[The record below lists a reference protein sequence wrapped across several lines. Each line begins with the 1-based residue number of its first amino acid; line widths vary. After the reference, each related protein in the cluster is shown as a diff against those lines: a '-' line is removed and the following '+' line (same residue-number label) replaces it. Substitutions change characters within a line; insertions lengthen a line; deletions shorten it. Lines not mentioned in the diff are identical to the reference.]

1 MLGIGILLAGA
12 AVAYALSKALRVP
25 PIPLLLLSGVALAY
39 SGLLPA
45 ELLEDTLVLGVTFLM
60 FVTGIEL
67 NPRRT
72 RSQRQSAVRVGVLQF
87 FVLAGLGLA
96 ASLALGFDP
105 LSATYLGLALTAS
118 STLVIVRLLRQRR
131 RMFEP
136 YARLV
141 IGVLL
146 LQDLLVIVMVPILTR
161 TPAGIDSVLLG
172 LVGVAALLGL
182 TFAMVRWG
190 TPLLEKLDED
200 EEALLLTVLALLFV
214 FIGLADLLGLP
225 LVVGAFFA
233 GVSLSAFP
241 VNAIVRP
248 QLGSVGD
255 FFSAVFFT
263 ALGALI
269 RIPTGTEWAQALV
282 LAGLVVVATPPL
294 VAAIAERAGLSARP
308 ALEAGVL
315 LAQTSELSLVVGLY
329 GMLEG
334 QIDQSV
340 FTVIALVTLITMMA
354 TPFLVNDAVVWRL
367 MRIHPLRREGHIPPP
382 AGGHVLVLGSGT
394 TGFPLTETLLA
405 SGYEVVVVDDDP
417 SVIERLRQAEIA
429 TIRGD
434 ASDLEVLRQAR
445 ARQARVITSTIR
457 RPEDNRRLLE
467 YARGVKTLVR
477 VFDEADARWVR
488 EMGGVPVLYSEAAA
502 EAMLRWYERE
512 IMPGFG
518 RGDPERI
525 RAVVREEER

>member
-1 MLGIGILLAGA
+1 MLGIAILLAGA
-12 AVAYALSKALRVP
+12 AFAYALAKALRVP
-25 PIPLLLLSGVALAY
+25 AIPLLLLSGVALAY
-39 SGLLPA
+39 TGLLPE
-45 ELLEDTLVLGVTFLM
+45 ELLADTLVLGVTFLM

-72 RSQRQSAVRVGVLQF
+72 RAQRRPAIRVGILQF
-87 FVLAGLGLA
+87 FLLA
-96 ASLALGFDP
+96 ALGIGVSLALGFDI

-141 IGVLL
+141 VGVLL
-146 LQDLLVIVMVPILTR
+146 LQDLLVILLVPVLTR
-161 TPAGIDSVLLG
+161 TPHGIGSVMLG

-182 TFAMVRWG
+182 TYATTRWA
-190 TPLLEKLDED
+190 TPLLERLGDDDES
-200 EEALLLTVLALLFV
+200 LLLTVLAMLFV

-233 GVSLSAFP
+233 GVSLSSFP
-241 VNAIVRP
+241 VNGIIRP
-248 QLGSVGD
+248 HLGSIGD

-269 RIPTGTEWAQALV
+269 RIPTLTEGFQAIV
-282 LAGLVVVATPPL
+282 LAGLVIVATPPL
-294 VAAIAERAGLSARP
+294 VAMIAERAGLSARP

-334 QIDQSV
+334 QIGPNV

-354 TPFLVNDAVVWRL
+354 TPFLANDAVVWRL
-367 MRIHPLRREGHIPPP
+367 MRYYPLRREGDIPPP
-382 AGGHVLVLGSGT
+382 AGGHVLLLGSGS
-394 TGFPLTETLLA
+394 TGFPLMETLLA
-405 SGYEVVVVDDDP
+405 SGHDVVVVDDDP
-417 SVIERLRQAEIA
+417 AVIEQLREAEVP

-434 ASDLEVLRQAR
+434 ATDIQVLREAR
-445 ARQARVITSTIR
+445 AKEARIITSTIR

-467 YARGVKTLVR
+467 HARGVPVLVR
-477 VFDEADARWVR
+477 VFDEEDARWVE
-488 EMGGVPVLYSEAAA
+488 EMGGIPVLYSEAAA
-502 EAMLRWYERE
+502 AAMLRWYDRERE
-512 IMPGFG
+512 YGFR
-518 RGDPERI
+518 RGDPSRYGE
-525 RAVVREEER
+525 